1 MTRQTVVITGGGQ
14 GIGRAAALHF
24 AERGWDCVL
33 IGRTPEKLE
42 AVAAEV
48 ADRGG
53 AAHVIPMD
61 VTDLDAVATLTT
73 RITRADCL
81 INSAGE
87 WLIKP
92 ISETTP
98 ADWERILNT
107 NLRAPYFVIKALLP
121 ILVESDNPSIIN
133 IGSKTTFGGY
143 PEVSAY
149 TASKTGLLGLTRS
162 LAGELRPQG
171 VRVVLLAP
179 GPADTPMRWAA
190 TPDYDPKLL
199 VQPSTIAEA
208 LYWLATL
215 PHTVTTSEFLLQSTW
230 FES

>member
-1 MTRQTVVITGGGQ
+1 MSRKTVVITGGGQ

-33 IGRTPEKLE
+33 IGRTAEKLE
-42 AVAAEV
+42 AAAAEA
-48 ADRGG
+48 ADRGST
-53 AAHVIPMD
+53 AHVIPMD
-61 VTDLDAVATLTT
+61 VTDLDAVATLTQ
-73 RITRADCL
+73 RVTRADCL

-87 WLIKP
+87 SLIKP
-92 ISETTP
+92 LSETTP
-98 ADWERILNT
+98 EDWERILNT

-121 ILVESDNPSIIN
+121 ALMESDNPSILN
-133 IGSKTTFGGY
+133 VGSKTTFGGY

-149 TASKTGLLGLTRS
+149 TASKAGLLGLTRA
-162 LAGELRPQG
+162 LAAELRPHG

-190 TPDYDPKLL
+190 TPDFDPKLL
-199 VQPSTIAEA
+199 VQPATIAEA

-215 PHTVTTSEFLLQSTW
+215 PHTITTSEFLLQSTW